1 MWSSLRQEG
10 NAVSELEID
19 IVVTPGLGDNSYVIA
34 SDGEAAIVDPQRD
47 AGRLLDIVTPNGLS
61 VRTVLETHVHNDY
74 VSGALEI
81 RKATGAEIAAP
92 ALGNYGFPTRPMA
105 DGDEVVVGGL
115 RLRAIETP
123 GHTPEHVS
131 YLLLEDG
138 SDVASAV
145 FTGGSLMV
153 GGAGRTD
160 LLGPALADELTR
172 AQYRTLS
179 RLAELPGEV
188 RVLPTHGAGSF
199 CGAGPAPKER
209 VSTIAVERARNRAL
223 AAPDEETF
231 VRQQLSGLLAYPAYY
246 RFMAPI
252 NRAGPSFLTDL
263 QRPVPLT
270 PEEVENRIRAGAWV
284 VDARWRFPFARAHI
298 PGSLNVE
305 LDDTFA
311 SYVGWLVP
319 FNDPVIL
326 VLPDPLEETLEEAIS
341 QLRRVGFERTLGYLA
356 GGVEAWISSG
366 RDQESYGVAGLDE
379 FCREYRAGRARA
391 VLDVRQ
397 QTEWDRA
404 HIPESQHIFVG
415 DLPGRLEEVPRDGEV
430 WAICA
435 TGHRSSMAAS
445 VLARAGVPVRV
456 VEGTGV
462 PDFLAHCM

>member
-1 MWSSLRQEG
+1 
-10 NAVSELEID
+10 VD
-19 IVVTPGLGDNSYVIA
+19 IEVVVTPGLGDNSYVIA
-34 SDGEAAIVDPQRD
+34 SYGEAAIVDPQRD
-47 AGRLLDIVTPNGLS
+47 AGRLLDVVTRKGLS
-61 VRTVLETHVHNDY
+61 VRAVLETHVHNDY

-92 ALGNYGFPTRPMA
+92 ALGSYGFPTRPMA
-105 DGDEVVVGGL
+105 DGDEVVVGGV
-115 RLRAIETP
+115 RMRAMETP
-123 GHTPEHVS
+123 GHTPEHLS
-131 YLLLEDG
+131 YLLFEDD

-172 AQYRTLS
+172 AQYRTLR

-209 VSTIAVERARNRAL
+209 VSTIAFERARNRAL
-223 AAPDEETF
+223 SAPDEASF

-246 RFMAPI
+246 RFMAPM
-252 NRAGPSFLTDL
+252 NRAGPSLLADL
-263 QRPVPLT
+263 PRPVPLT
-270 PEEVENRIRAGAWV
+270 PEEVEDRIRAGTWV

-319 FNDPVIL
+319 FNDPLVL
-326 VLPDPLEETLEEAIS
+326 VLPDPVEETVREAIT
-341 QLRRVGFERTLGYLA
+341 QLRRVGYERTLGYLV
-356 GGVEAWISSG
+356 GGIEAWVSSG

-397 QTEWDRA
+397 QTEWDRG
-404 HIPESQHIFVG
+404 HIPGSVHVFVG
-415 DLPGRLEEVPRDGEV
+415 DLPDRIDQVPRDGEV

-445 VLARAGVPVRV
+445 MLARAGIGVRL

-462 PDFLAHCM
+462 PDFLARCM

>member
-1 MWSSLRQEG
+1 M
-10 NAVSELEID
+10 EIEV
-19 IVVTPGLGDNSYVIA
+19 VVTPGLGDNSYLIA

-47 AGRLLDIVTPNGLS
+47 AGRLLDIATRKGLS

-81 RKATGAEIAAP
+81 SRATRAEIAAP
-92 ALGNYGFPTRPMA
+92 ALGRYGFATRPMS
-105 DGDEVVVGGL
+105 DGDEVVIGGL
-115 RLRAIETP
+115 RLRAMETP
-123 GHTPEHVS
+123 GHTPEHLS
-131 YLLLEDG
+131 YVLFEDG
-138 SDVASAV
+138 SEVATAV

-160 LLGPALADELTR
+160 LLGADLADELTR
-172 AQYRTLS
+172 SQYRTL
-179 RLAELPGEV
+179 RKLAELPGEV

-209 VSTIAVERARNRAL
+209 VSTIAVERAMNRAL
-223 AAPDEETF
+223 SAPDEETF
-231 VRQQLSGLLAYPAYY
+231 VRQQLFGLLAYPAYY
-246 RFMAPI
+246 RYMAPI
-252 NRAGPSFLTDL
+252 NRAGPSFVADIPG
-263 QRPVPLT
+263 PVPLT
-270 PEEVENRIRAGAWV
+270 PDEVENRIRTGAWV
-284 VDARWRFPFARAHI
+284 VDARSRFPFARAHI

-319 FNDPVIL
+319 FNDPLVL
-326 VLPDPLEETLEEAIS
+326 VLPDPVEETLDEAIT
-341 QLRRVGFERTLGYLA
+341 QLQRVGYERTLGYLA
-356 GGVEAWISSG
+356 GGVEAWVSSG

-397 QTEWDRA
+397 QTEWDKG
-404 HIPESQHIFVG
+404 HIPDSQHIFVG
-415 DLPGRLEEVPRDGEV
+415 DLPERLEEVPRDREV

-445 VLARAGVPVRV
+445 VLARAGIGVRL

-462 PDFLAHCM
+462 RDFLTNCLEA